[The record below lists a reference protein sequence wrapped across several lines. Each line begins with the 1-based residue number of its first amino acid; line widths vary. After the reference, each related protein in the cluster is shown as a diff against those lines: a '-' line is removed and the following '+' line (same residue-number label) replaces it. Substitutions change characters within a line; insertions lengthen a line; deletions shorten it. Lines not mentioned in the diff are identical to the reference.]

1 MLSQFSGMYP
11 VTKKAYLEANQGGRI
26 HPEQEEL
33 LGGKIGDFV
42 GFIRLGIN
50 LKQAFLYFT
59 LSLFLGFAL
68 ISMQAAMLY
77 IIAGFVLP
85 LVGLVALFASKW
97 ISYKKRRS
105 NLQQEL
111 NQGIIEDAVG
121 TLKFGKDS
129 YQVVLP
135 DRRLVMPF
143 VSKEELN
150 PGVSYR
156 FYYLPQSGVVL
167 SAEEISHTPVVEAR
181 AGFTE
186 TLAEVNGFKQSSLE
200 ANQRGELTA
209 EQVAGIYSH
218 LISPLVFIATS
229 LAVLYYAISQAGL
242 FAVPSIGDFFSGLLQ
257 SPTGT
262 KVFGGIFFVLLI
274 WGLVLL
280 IQTLLDIMGRTV
292 AIVEGQGFRK
302 MSTSKD
308 DGGSKNTRMY
318 YVIDGVRFSVE
329 RRGFL
334 AFEDGRQY
342 KAYFTPRRKV
352 LVNIEVVR

>member
-11 VTKKAYLEANQGGRI
+11 VTKKAYLEANQEGRI
-26 HPEQEEL
+26 HPEQIEL

-42 GFIRLGIN
+42 GFMRLGIN

-59 LSLFLGFAL
+59 LSFFLGFTL
-68 ISMQAAMLY
+68 ISMKVATLY

-85 LVGLVALFASKW
+85 LVTLVVLFGSKW
-97 ISYKKRRS
+97 LSYKKRRS
-105 NLQQEL
+105 DLQQEL
-111 NQGIIEDAVG
+111 NQGIIQDGVG
-121 TLKFGKDS
+121 TLKFGKES
-129 YQVVLP
+129 YQVALP

-156 FYYLPQSGVVL
+156 FYYLPHSGVVL
-167 SAEEISHTPVVEAR
+167 SAEQIGHTPVVEAR

-186 TLAEVNGFKQSSLE
+186 TLAEVNEFKRSSLE

-209 EQVAGIYSH
+209 EQVSEIYSH
-218 LISPLVFIATS
+218 LISPLVFIGTS
-229 LAVLYYAISQAGL
+229 LAVLYYTIRRTGL
-242 FAVPSIGDFFSGLLQ
+242 FAVPSIGDFFSGLMQ
-257 SPTGT
+257 SSTGT
-262 KVFGGIFFVLLI
+262 KVFGLIFFILLI

-292 AIVEGQGFRK
+292 SIVEGQGFRK
-302 MSTSKD
+302 MTTSRD
-308 DGGSKNTRMY
+308 DDGSKNTRMY
-318 YVIDGVRFSVE
+318 YVIEGVRFKVE
-329 RRGFL
+329 RRGYL